1 MPQTWRAV
9 IPAAGYGDDV
19 GEHGPAKV
27 TARARAHFATIA
39 RAMAEEKRE
48 QIERAALETTAEGI
62 RTGLELS
69 TRSVWSRAVQE
80 LEDERAD
87 RQVELA
93 QRGQRLRRSTR
104 VG

>member
-1 MPQTWRAV
+1 M
-9 IPAAGYGDDV
+9 
-19 GEHGPAKV
+19 GEHRPAKV
-27 TARARAHFATIA
+27 TERARAHFEAIA
-39 RAMAEEKRE
+39 RAKAEEKRD

-69 TRSVWSRAVQE
+69 TRSVWSRAVQR

-93 QRGQRLRRSTR
+93 QRGQRLRHST
-104 VG
+104 GAG